1 MKKLLLVA
9 LAAVSCGLFACTSV
23 ETATVS
29 GAEVVATGGEAVAVA
44 QAESLG
50 LTAIFHI
57 VDIVASDL
65 DQVVNKL
72 LVSEAKAMGGT
83 KVDLKG
89 AGTTPR
95 HGLFALMGGIIG
107 ITGSHAMGV
116 VVK

>member
-1 MKKLLLVA
+1 MKKLLVVA
-9 LAAVSCGLFACTSV
+9 VAAVSCGLFACTSV

-29 GAEVVATGGEAVAVA
+29 GAEVVAAGGEAVAVA
-44 QAESLG
+44 QANSLG

-83 KVDLKG
+83 KIDLKG

-107 ITGSHAMGV
+107 VTQSHAMGI

>member
-1 MKKLLLVA
+1 MKKLLLVT

-29 GAEVVATGGEAVAVA
+29 GAEVVANGGEAVAVA
-44 QAESLG
+44 QAESIG
-50 LTAIFHI
+50 ITAIFHI

-72 LVSEAKAMGGT
+72 LVSEAKAMGGS

-89 AGTTPR
+89 AHTTPR
-95 HGLFALMGGIIG
+95 HGIFALAGGIIG
-107 ITGSHAMGV
+107 ITGSGAMGI

>member
-1 MKKLLLVA
+1 MKKLLLAA
-9 LAAVSCGLFACTSV
+9 LATAGCGLLACTSI

-29 GAEVVATGGEAVAVA
+29 GAEIAANGEAVAVV
-44 QAESLG
+44 QAEALG

-57 VDIVASDL
+57 VDIVSSDL

-83 KVDLKG
+83 KIDLKM
-89 AGTTPR
+89 AMTSPR
-95 HGLFALMGGIIG
+95 HGLFALSGGIIG
-107 ITGSHAMGV
+107 VPISMAGGV